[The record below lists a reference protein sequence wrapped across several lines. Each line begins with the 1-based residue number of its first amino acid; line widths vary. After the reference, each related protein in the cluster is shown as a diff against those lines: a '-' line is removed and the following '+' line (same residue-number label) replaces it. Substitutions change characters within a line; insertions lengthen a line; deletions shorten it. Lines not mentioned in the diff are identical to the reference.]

1 MAALVDRARDF
12 WDRISPRER
21 RLVVLLAIAAPIIL
35 ALWLGSS
42 IKDGLA
48 RREDQNEKMRRALA
62 IITDLKSRG
71 PVTSPQDDPLKD
83 IGPEPLSLDTYLDN
97 AAKKA
102 GFPIKGTSPH
112 TPVTRNGFVT
122 TSVSLNVDDLEIDK
136 LKTFLQEVETASKAV
151 AITSLETTRDRRDR
165 TKIDA
170 KLIVSTYSREKTDQ
184 GGGNGGSGGTGN
196 GGSGSAA
203 PKKGG

>member
-1 MAALVDRARDF
+1 MAIADRARDF

-21 RLVVLLAIAAPIIL
+21 KLVVLLAVAVPITL
-35 ALWLGSS
+35 AIWLGLS
-42 IKDGLA
+42 IQDGLTE
-48 RREDQNEKMRRALA
+48 REDRIDKMRRALA
-62 IITDLKSRG
+62 IVADLKRRG
-71 PVTSPQDDPLKD
+71 PATAPEDDPLKD

-102 GFPIKGTSPH
+102 GFTIKVTTPH

-136 LKTFLQEVETASKAV
+136 LKLFLQEVETASKAV
-151 AITSLETTRDRRDR
+151 AITSLETMRDRRDR
-165 TKIDA
+165 TKLDA
-170 KLIVSTYSREKTDQ
+170 KLVVSTYSREQTEAPGE
-184 GGGNGGSGGTGN
+184 GG
-196 GGSGSAA
+196 ADA